1 MYRMT
6 CLHKM
11 SCKMIRIYLLTA
23 ILLTATV
30 SFLDGQQLFP
40 ELKKYRMSSEYPV
53 YTPDD
58 LWDYINGAADGYLA
72 LGFID
77 LNIREYTRGKNM
89 IKAEIYRFG
98 NDAMAFGIYS
108 MERSPGYNFIPVG
121 VQGYHEDGAVNFY
134 KDRYYV
140 KIMSHS
146 GSVKVNDAMVEL
158 AGLIS
163 SMIEGNGEFPS
174 MLGLFPS
181 EGRLMNEETYLL
193 ESVLGH
199 DYLRGAFRVVYEVDG
214 DRFDIYLFSRE
225 DMAEVVTMASR
236 LAGEAFSPDESV
248 FKYAFEDGF
257 NGVIHL
263 ARKGGIMIVISGL
276 GLDKTSLA
284 ESYITR
290 MLER

>member
-1 MYRMT
+1 
-6 CLHKM
+6 
-11 SCKMIRIYLLTA
+11 MIRRYILTSVLLAVT
-23 ILLTATV
+23 IT
-30 SFLDGQQLFP
+30 FLNGQQFFP
-40 ELKKYRMSSEYPV
+40 ELRKYRISSEYPV
-53 YTPDD
+53 YTPND

-77 LNIREYTRGKNM
+77 LNIREYKRGKAS

-98 NDAMAFGIYS
+98 DDARAFGIYS

-121 VQGYHEDGAVNFY
+121 VQGYNEDGAVNFY

-146 GSVKVNDAMVEL
+146 GSVKVNAAMVEL

-163 SMIEGNGEFPS
+163 SGIEGSSEFPAL
-174 MLGLFPS
+174 LGLFPA
-181 EGRLMNEETYLL
+181 EGRLKNEETYLL

-199 DYLRGAFRVVYEVDG
+199 DFLRGAFRVAYEIDG
-214 DRFDIYLFSRE
+214 DRFDIHLFNSE
-225 DMAEVVTMASR
+225 DMSEIIKMASR
-236 LAGEAFSPDESV
+236 LAGDAWSPDEAV

-257 NGVIHL
+257 NGVIHM
-263 ARKGGIMIVISGL
+263 ARKGGMMIVISGL
-276 GLDKTSLA
+276 GLEKTALA
-284 ESYITR
+284 ENYITR

>member
-1 MYRMT
+1 MT
-6 CLHKM
+6 CWHKKIG
-11 SCKMIRIYLLTA
+11 KMIRRYLLTA

-30 SFLDGQQLFP
+30 SFIGGQQLFP

-77 LNIREYTRGKNM
+77 LNIREYTKGKNI
-89 IKAEIYRFG
+89 IKAEIYSFG

-121 VQGYHEDGAVNFY
+121 VQGYNEDGVVNFY
-134 KDRYYV
+134 KERYYV

-146 GSVKVNDAMVEL
+146 GSAKVNDAMVEL

-163 SMIEGNGEFPS
+163 SRIEGRSEFPS
-174 MLGLFPS
+174 MLGLFPA
-181 EGRLMNEETYLL
+181 EGRLRNEETYLL

-199 DYLRGAFRVVYEVDG
+199 DYLRGAFRVAYEIDG
-214 DRFDIYLFSRE
+214 DRFDIHLFSRE
-225 DMAEVVTMASR
+225 DMAEVATMASR
-236 LAGEAFSPDESV
+236 LAGEAWSPDESV

-257 NGVIHL
+257 NGVIHM
-263 ARKGGIMIVISGL
+263 ARKGGMLIVISGL
-276 GLDKTSLA
+276 GLGKTALA

>member
-1 MYRMT
+1 
-6 CLHKM
+6 
-11 SCKMIRIYLLTA
+11 MIRRYLLTA
-23 ILLTATV
+23 LLLACTV
-30 SFLDGQQLFP
+30 TFLGGQQLFP
-40 ELKKYRMSSEYPV
+40 ELKKYRSSSEYPV

-77 LNIREYTRGKNM
+77 LNIREYTRGKNI

-98 NDAMAFGIYS
+98 DDARAFGIYS
-108 MERSPGYNFIPVG
+108 MERSPGYNFIPAG
-121 VQGYHEDGAVNFY
+121 VQGYNEDGAVNFY

-158 AGLIS
+158 AGLIA
-163 SMIEGNGEFPS
+163 SMIGGKSEFPAL
-174 MLGLFPS
+174 LGLFPA
-181 EGRLMNEETYLL
+181 EDRLKNEETYVL

-199 DYLRGAFRVVYEVDG
+199 DFLRGAFRVAYEVDG
-214 DRFDIYLFSRE
+214 DRFDIHLFSSE
-225 DMAEVVTMASR
+225 DMAEIISMASR
-236 LAGEAFSPDESV
+236 LAGEAWSPDEVV

-257 NGVIHL
+257 NGVIHM
-263 ARKGGIMIVISGL
+263 ARKGGMLIVISGL
-276 GLDKTSLA
+276 GFEKTSIA
-284 ESYITR
+284 EKYITE